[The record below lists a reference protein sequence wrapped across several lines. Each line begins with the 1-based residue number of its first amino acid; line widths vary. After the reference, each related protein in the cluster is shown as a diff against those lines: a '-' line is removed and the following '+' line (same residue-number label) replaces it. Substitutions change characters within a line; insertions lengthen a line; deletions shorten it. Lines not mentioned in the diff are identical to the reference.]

1 MNIFPAIDLIDGCA
15 VRLYKGD
22 YSQKTV
28 YSDNPADV
36 AKSFVK
42 AGAEY
47 IHIVD
52 LDGARDGSNANL
64 TVISKIISESGLK
77 AEVGGGIR
85 SVESVKKYLDIGVMR
100 VILGTAAVK
109 APEFLENAVKT
120 YGEKVAVGV
129 DIKDGKVA
137 VKGWTELSQYD
148 CFEFCQR
155 LQDLGVKTVICTD
168 ISKDGAMSGTNLE
181 LYRELKNRFTMD
193 IVASGGVSDI
203 ENVRRLTEM
212 NMYGA
217 ILGKAL
223 YTGSIDLKQA
233 IEIAK
238 GGTV

>member
-22 YSQKTV
+22 YSKKTV
-28 YSDNPADV
+28 YSDNPVDV
-36 AKSFVK
+36 ARSFAR

-52 LDGARDGSNANL
+52 LDGA
-64 TVISKIISESGLK
+64 
-77 AEVGGGIR
+77 
-85 SVESVKKYLDIGVMR
+85 
-100 VILGTAAVK
+100 
-109 APEFLENAVKT
+109 
-120 YGEKVAVGV
+120 
-129 DIKDGKVA
+129 KDGKVA

-148 CFEFCQR
+148 CFEFCER
-155 LQDLGVKTVICTD
+155 LQTLGVKTVICTD
-168 ISKDGAMSGTNLE
+168 ISKDGAMSGTNIE
-181 LYRELKNRFTMD
+181 LYRQLTEKYTMD

-203 ENVRRLTEM
+203 ENVRKLTEM
-212 NMYGA
+212 DMYGA

-238 GGTV
+238 GGKA

>member
-28 YSDNPADV
+28 YSDNPVDV
-36 AKSFVK
+36 AKLFVE

-64 TVISKIISESGLK
+64 SVISDIIKESGLK

-85 SVESVKKYLDIGVMR
+85 SIESVKKYLDLGVMR

-109 APEFLENAVKT
+109 DPDFLEEAVKT
-120 YGEKVAVGV
+120 YAERVAVGV

-148 CFEFCQR
+148 CFEFCER
-155 LQDLGVKTVICTD
+155 LQNLGVKTVICTD
-168 ISKDGAMSGTNLE
+168 ISKDGAMSGTNLA
-181 LYRELKNRFTMD
+181 LYRQLKERFTME

-203 ENVRRLTEM
+203 ENVKRLTEM
-212 NMYGA
+212 DMYGA

-233 IEIAK
+233 IKIAK
-238 GGTV
+238 EGRV